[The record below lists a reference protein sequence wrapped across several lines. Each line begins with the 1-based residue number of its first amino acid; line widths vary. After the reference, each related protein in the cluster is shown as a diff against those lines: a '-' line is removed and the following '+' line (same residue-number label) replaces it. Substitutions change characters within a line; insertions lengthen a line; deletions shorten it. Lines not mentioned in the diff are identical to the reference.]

1 MNWAQALV
9 FSSCLKRSS
18 YHSATFKSSPVKLN
32 VKAQTGLLHQTNAPV
47 ALTEENLPEGL
58 QFLSKTDATLAQ
70 ILKDFGPPPV
80 WEREQGFATLL
91 YIILEQLVSLASA
104 KATFERLLAVVST
117 PLTPERFLE
126 LDDATLRRAGFSRQ
140 KMAATRNLARA
151 IIIGDLDLD
160 ALNSMSDEAARAE
173 LMKIKGIGA
182 WTADIYLLRAL
193 LRPDVFPAGDRALV
207 VAVQLVNRLAQP
219 PTTKE
224 LELLAA
230 NWRPWRAVAAR
241 ILWHYYLSRRVQRGK
256 QTL

>member
-1 MNWAQALV
+1 
-9 FSSCLKRSS
+9 
-18 YHSATFKSSPVKLN
+18 VKLK
-32 VKAQTGLLHQTNAPV
+32 VKAQPSPHQTRAPV
-47 ALTEENLPEGL
+47 ALTEENLLDGL
-58 QFLSKTDATLAQ
+58 RFLAKTDATLAQ

-104 KATFERLLAVVST
+104 KATFERLLAGVST

-126 LDDATLRRAGFSRQ
+126 LDDAELRRAGFSRQ
-140 KMAATRNLARA
+140 KTAAARNLARA
-151 IIIGDLDLD
+151 ITEGDLDLA
-160 ALNSMSDEAARAE
+160 ALNSMSDEEARSE
-173 LMKIKGIGA
+173 LVKIKGIGA

-207 VAVQLVNRLAQP
+207 VAVQLIQGLAEA

-224 LELLAA
+224 LELRAA

-256 QTL
+256 HTL